1 MKAYIITTFLG
12 VFGVDEN
19 NKIVGFVPFKKDA
32 KEIARKLKESDLKV
46 IDEEKKLQTQLWRK
60 GFKEFVYPI
69 NKQDVKHVEENSKAE
84 NYIKENLLQIALE
97 RKIVKD
103 EEEFNNLFREVS
115 VELTKVQ
122 IKISAKRDSLVVQ
135 AVRALDE
142 IDKVLNVFS
151 ERLREW
157 YGLHFPELNRAVASH
172 EKFAKLVAK
181 YGKRENV
188 EGYEKLAEESIGIE
202 INEEDEKI
210 LKEYASFLEKLFDL
224 REKLEKYVVATM
236 KEMAPNFSE
245 IAGPLLAARILSKA
259 GSLEKLAKAPSSLI
273 QLIGAEKS
281 LFRYLH
287 GKGKAPKH
295 GLIYLHPYIQNAKK
309 EDRGKVARILANK
322 ISLAVRIDY
331 YTKDDK
337 REELKR
343 DLEEK
348 LKEILNNK
356 NG

>member
-32 KEIARKLKESDLKV
+32 KEIARKLKESELKV
-46 IDEEKKLQTQLWRK
+46 IDEEKKLQTQLWKK

-97 RKIVKD
+97 KKIVKD

-142 IDKVLNVFS
+142 IDKILNVFS

-157 YGLHFPELNRAVASH
+157 YGLHFPELNRAVVSH

-210 LKEYASFLEKLFDL
+210 LKEYASTLEKLFDL
-224 REKLEKYVVATM
+224 REKLEKYVVDTM
-236 KEMAPNFSE
+236 KEIAPNFSE

-295 GLIYLHPYIQNAKK
+295 GLIYLHPYVQNANK

-331 YTKDDK
+331 YTKEDR
-337 REELKR
+337 REELKK

-348 LKEILNNK
+348 LKEIQ
-356 NG
+356 G

>member
-19 NKIVGFVPFKKDA
+19 NKIVSFIPFKKDV
-32 KEIARKLKESDLKV
+32 KEIAKRLKEAELK
-46 IDEEKKLQTQLWRK
+46 IIEEEKKLQTQLWKK

-69 NKQDVKHVEENSKAE
+69 NKQEVKHVEENSKAE

-97 RKIVKD
+97 KKIVKD

-115 VELTKVQ
+115 LEVTKVQ

-142 IDKVLNVFS
+142 IDKIINVSS

-157 YGLHFPELNRAVASH
+157 YGLHFPELNRAVSSH
-172 EKFAKLVAK
+172 EKFAKLVST
-181 YGKRENV
+181 YGKRENLKD
-188 EGYEKLAEESIGIE
+188 YEKIAEESIGME

-210 LKEYASFLEKLFDL
+210 LKEYASLLEKLFEL
-224 REKLEKYVVATM
+224 RENLEKYVVETM
-236 KEMAPNFSE
+236 REIAPNFSE

-273 QLIGAEKS
+273 QLIGSEKA

-287 GKGKAPKH
+287 GRGKAPKH
-295 GLIYLHPYIQNAKK
+295 GLIYLHPFVQNAKE

-322 ISLAVRIDY
+322 ISLAIRIDY
-331 YTKDDK
+331 YTKEDK
-337 REELKR
+337 REELKK

-348 LKEILNNK
+348 LREIKLR
-356 NG
+356 

>member
-19 NKIVGFVPFKKDA
+19 NKILGFILFNKDP
-32 KEIARKLKESDLKV
+32 KEIAKKLKEAELK
-46 IDEEKKLQTQLWRK
+46 IIEEEKKLQTQLWKK

-69 NKQDVKHVEENSKAE
+69 NKQEVKHVEENSKAE

-122 IKISAKRDSLVVQ
+122 IKISARRDSLVVQ

-157 YGLHFPELNRAVASH
+157 YGLHFPELNRAVVSH
-172 EKFAKLVAK
+172 EKFAKLIAK
-181 YGKRENV
+181 YGKREKI
-188 EGYEKLAEESIGIE
+188 EGYEKLAEESIGMD
-202 INEEDEKI
+202 INENDEKI
-210 LKEYASFLEKLFDL
+210 LMEYASLLEKLFDL
-224 REKLEKYVVATM
+224 REKLEKYVVSVM
-236 KEMAPNFSE
+236 QEIAPNFSE
-245 IAGPLLAARILSKA
+245 IAGTLLAARILSKA

-273 QLIGAEKS
+273 QLIGSEKA

-295 GLIYLHPYIQNAKK
+295 GLIYLHPYVQNAKK
-309 EDRGKVARILANK
+309 ENRGKVARILANK

-331 YTKDDK
+331 YTKEDR

-343 DLEEK
+343 DLEKK
-348 LKEILNNK
+348 LKEIR
-356 NG
+356 

>member
-19 NKIVGFVPFKKDA
+19 NKIVGFIPFTKNA
-32 KEIARKLKESDLKV
+32 KEIAKKLKEAELKV
-46 IDEEKKLQTQLWRK
+46 IEEEKELQTKLWKK

-84 NYIKENLLQIALE
+84 NYIKENLLKIALE
-97 RKIVKD
+97 RKIVKS
-103 EEEFNNLFREVS
+103 EEEFNDLFREVS
-115 VELTKVQ
+115 IELTKVQ

-157 YGLHFPELNRAVASH
+157 YGLHFPELNRAVSSH

-181 YGKRENV
+181 YGRRESF
-188 EGYEKLAEESIGIE
+188 EDYDKLAKESIGIE
-202 INEEDEKI
+202 INEEDERT
-210 LKEYASFLEKLFDL
+210 LKEYASMLEKLFEL
-224 REKLEKYVVATM
+224 REKLEKYVVDAM
-236 KEMAPNFSE
+236 KEIAPNFSE

-287 GKGKAPKH
+287 GRGKAPKH
-295 GLIYLHPYIQNAKK
+295 GLIYLHPYVQNAKK

-322 ISLAVRIDY
+322 ISLAIRIDY
-331 YTKDDK
+331 YTKEDR

-348 LKEILNNK
+348 LKELNIK
-356 NG
+356 